1 MASHKGWDRH
11 FVTIEGLAMK
21 TGRSLNLA
29 QGQFGIVDMESVP
42 TKRGNAVISSFAGL
56 GAKRKLELRLGIAPL
71 TVTRSQS
78 DKAFSSPDFK
88 ISEVVG
94 LAVEAPKVRNAQVDH
109 FRIGY
114 DGMNADTAI
123 VLENGDN
130 ESIEVNLEGQGIGL
144 LGYNNS
150 NVTVKL
156 YLEAPNGEAAFTNQ
170 EIVENAVERFNNM
183 TLIGGVPITN
193 YVEATPVNSEAVAL
207 TGTDYSFFTLMIPD
221 NGDYSSLALIQAQY
235 PTFTVTAD
243 SSTGG
248 YTTYTILA
256 PSDTVLA
263 DYTTTL
269 SSFVPECDECPTGFT
284 LTNGLCVPDAEA
296 VTTAWS
302 APEDTCKV
310 STEDY
315 TITLADKDCGDNR
328 LTELQAAYPD
338 LTVAIST
345 ENSVNSQRLVTLTG
359 TSGTANISVG
369 GTNFLATFATS
380 LTVTA
385 ANFVT
390 THAATLLAT
399 KDVTVTATAG
409 VLKFVHATA
418 AYPTILAPVNATGD
432 LAGTLTGAVTI
443 VPQNVAG
450 ACLTTYTTT
459 VNTNVLCEQC
469 SPEVNGL
476 FESEAPE
483 DFDGISWTKAEKT
496 YSADALMGIDF
507 KTKVQTFV
515 GNEVYRD
522 DMPAIVSPVRLS
534 VTSGGSIT
542 SESFAEGRIG
552 RMAVKLISRA
562 QEPESYGFM
571 FYDWEERSNIHF
583 GGRQRLEG
591 NNYGKWVLG
600 QETHLKPLSQYV
612 DYVLSI
618 RRVRMAQSF
627 SGEVV
632 ENFNYHILAEVGRHQ
647 DIEDILNA
655 LATEAGIDT
664 VQAYS

>member
-29 QGQFGIVDMESVP
+29 QGQFGIVDMDSTP
-42 TKRGNAVISSFAGL
+42 TQRGNSVISTFTGL

-78 DKAFSSPDFK
+78 NKSLSSPAFK

-94 LAVEAPKVRNAQVDH
+94 LAVEAPKVRGVQVDH

-114 DGMNADTAI
+114 DGLNTDTAI

-144 LGYNNS
+144 LGYNNA

-156 YLEAPNGEAAFTNQ
+156 YLEAPNTGSFTNQ
-170 EIVENAVERFNNM
+170 EIVESAVETFNKI

-221 NGDYSSLALIQAQY
+221 NGDYSALALIQAQY

-243 SSTGG
+243 GSVGG

-263 DYTTTL
+263 DYETTL
-269 SSFVPECDECPTGFT
+269 SSFVPECDECPDGFT
-284 LTNGLCVPDAEA
+284 LTDGLCVPDAAA
-296 VTTAWS
+296 VAVAWS
-302 APEDTCKV
+302 TPEDTCKV
-310 STEDY
+310 STEEY
-315 TITLADKDCGDNR
+315 KITLADKDCGDNR
-328 LTELQAAYPD
+328 LSELQAQYPD
-338 LTVAIST
+338 LTVAIDTVDSA
-345 ENSVNSQRLVTLTG
+345 NSSKTVTLTG
-359 TSGTANISVG
+359 TGGTANINVA
-369 GTNFLATFATS
+369 GTDYLATFATN
-380 LTVTA
+380 LTTTANNFVTAHAAAILSATGAIVTA
-385 ANFVT
+385 AS
-390 THAATLLAT
+390 
-399 KDVTVTATAG
+399 G
-409 VLKFVHATA
+409 VLTFTDATVGFPA
-418 AYPTILAPVNATGD
+418 ITITNATTD
-432 LAGTLTGAVTI
+432 LAGTLGTVTVI
-443 VPQNVAG
+443 PANVSG
-450 ACLTTYTTT
+450 ACLTTYVTT

-476 FESEAPE
+476 FESQAPE
-483 DFDGISWTKAEKT
+483 DFDGISWTKTPKT
-496 YSADALMGIDF
+496 YSEDALMGIDF
-507 KTKVQTFV
+507 KSKVQTLL

-522 DMPAIVSPVRLS
+522 DMPAIVSAVKLS
-534 VTSGGSIT
+534 VSSGGSIT

-571 FYDWEERSNIHF
+571 FYDWEERSNVHF

-591 NNYGKWVLG
+591 NNYGKWTLG
-600 QETHLKPLSQYV
+600 QETHLKPAAQYV
-612 DYVLSI
+612 DYVLSV
-618 RRVRMAQSF
+618 RTVRMAQSF
-627 SGEVV
+627 SSEVV
-632 ENFNYHILAEVGRHQ
+632 ENTNYHILAEVGRHQ
-647 DIEDILNA
+647 DTEDILNA
-655 LATEAGIDT
+655 LATEAGLDT